1 MSAEMIQAFLSFS
14 TATISDALDLLRL
27 SGGCLGLRPVVM
39 GHKIA
44 GPAFTVRFVPVG
56 IGKKGAGDFLDD
68 VPPGSVVV
76 IDNGGRT
83 YCTVWGYLM
92 TRVAK
97 RNGIAGTVIDGVC
110 RDVVLI
116 QELSYPIFTRGAF
129 MVTGKGRVRLAAVQE
144 EVTAGDV
151 SVHPGDLVV
160 ADDSGVLMVPKSR
173 ADGVLRTAQDIGA
186 REDRIKRMVEEG
198 LTLKEARAR
207 EGYDQIG
214 KQLGIRDIGQSSG
227 RNGWLKITSKA

>member
-1 MSAEMIQAFLSFS
+1 MSVTMIQDFLSLS
-14 TATISDALDLLRL
+14 TPTISDALDLLHL
-27 SGGCLGLRPVVM
+27 TGGCLGLRPVVR

-44 GPAFTVRFVPVG
+44 GPAFTARFVPVG

-83 YCTVWGYLM
+83 YCTVWGDLM

-110 RDVVLI
+110 RDVALI
-116 QELSYPIFTRGAF
+116 RELSYPIFTRGGF

-151 SVHPGDLVV
+151 SVHPGDLMV
-160 ADDSGVLMVPKSR
+160 ADDSGVLVIPKSR
-173 ADGVLRTAQDIGA
+173 ADEVLRTAQDIGA

-214 KQLGIRDIGQSSG
+214 KQ
-227 RNGWLKITSKA
+227 

>member
-27 SGGCLGLRPVVM
+27 SGGCLGLRPVGM

-44 GPAFTVRFVPVG
+44 
-56 IGKKGAGDFLDD
+56 GAGDFLDD

-83 YCTVWGYLM
+83 YCTVWGDLM

-110 RDVVLI
+110 RDEALI
-116 QELSYPIFTRGAF
+116 RELSYPIFTRGAF

-151 SVHPGDLVV
+151 SVHPGDLDV

-173 ADGVLRTAQDIGA
+173 ADGVLRTAQDMGA

>member
-1 MSAEMIQAFLSFS
+1 MTAEVIQAFLSLS
-14 TATISDALDLLRL
+14 TPTISDALDLLRL

-44 GPAFTVRFVPVG
+44 GPAFTARFVPVG

-83 YCTVWGYLM
+83 YCTVWGDLM

-97 RNGIAGTVIDGVC
+97 CNGIAGTVIDGVC
-110 RDVVLI
+110 RDMPRIL
-116 QELSYPIFTRGAF
+116 ESKYPIFTRGHIP
-129 MVTGKGRVRLAAVQE
+129 VTGKGRVRLAAVQE
-144 EVTAGDV
+144 EVTAGDI
-151 SVHPGDLVV
+151 SVHPQDLII
-160 ADDSGVLMVPKSR
+160 ADDSGVLVVPKSR
-173 ADGVLRTAQDIGA
+173 ADEVLRAAQDIGA

-198 LTLKEARAR
+198 MTLKEARAR

-214 KQLGIRDIGQSSG
+214 KQ
-227 RNGWLKITSKA
+227 